1 MPMPYFSTFAALRVA
16 PAAALA
22 LLCLAAAPARAADDP
37 DQPKGPAVT
46 VLKVAKACFA
56 NIVEVSGIILPRE
69 ETAVRPER
77 FGLKVAEVM
86 ADPGDT
92 VTAGQ
97 TLTRLNLPEGGSQN
111 VTAPVSGVISTSSAV
126 VGAMASAKG
135 ETLFNIIARSEYD
148 LV

>member
-1 MPMPYFSTFAALRVA
+1 MPMPFFSTFAALRLA
-16 PAAALA
+16 PALIAASM
-22 LLCLAAAPARAADDP
+22 LCLAAAPARAADDP

-46 VLKVAKACFA
+46 VLKAAKACFA

-86 ADPGDT
+86 ADAGDT

-97 TLTRLNLPEGGSQN
+97 TLARHKLPDGGSQN
-111 VTAPVSGVISTSSAV
+111 DTAPVSGVIYTSSAV
-126 VGAMASAKG
+126 VGAMASA
-135 ETLFNIIARSEYD
+135 
-148 LV
+148 